1 MCITILHTE
10 KERLNNSVKQFILND
25 VKDFELRDI
34 FECGQCFRWKKENDG
49 SYTGVIKDGI
59 VNVTKKDDTV
69 IFKGEIEK
77 NFEDICKEY
86 FDLNRNYA
94 NIKEIISKNDE
105 NMKKAIEYGKGI
117 RILNQD
123 PWEMLISYI
132 ISAANNI
139 PRISKTIENISQRFG
154 KTIEMNEKTYYLFPT
169 PEELS
174 KATMQDLR
182 ECNLGFRDKYVYNA
196 TRMVLEGKIDF
207 EELRSDEYS
216 VAKKKLMQIPGVG
229 AKVADC
235 ILLFSLGKIEAF
247 PVDTWIKKV
256 MNELYV
262 DSTNITK
269 INQYATEK
277 FGKYAGIAQQYLFY
291 YKRDS

>member
-1 MCITILHTE
+1 MIKNELKKIE
-10 KERLNNSVKQFILND
+10 IDN

-49 SYTGVIKDGI
+49 SYTGVVKNGVLN
-59 VNVTKKDDTV
+59 VNKIDNKV
-69 IFKGEIEK
+69 IFKGIVDEEIES
-77 NFEDICKEY
+77 ICNNY
-86 FDLNRNYA
+86 FDLSRDYTE
-94 NIKEIISKNDE
+94 IKEIISKDDE

-139 PRISKTIENISQRFG
+139 PRISKSIENLSEKFG
-154 KTIEMNEKTYYLFPT
+154 TSVKVNETTYYLFPT
-169 PEELS
+169 PSQLS
-174 KATMQDLR
+174 KATMDDLR
-182 ECNLGFRDKYVYNA
+182 ACNLGFRDKYVYGA
-196 TRMVLEGKIDF
+196 TKLVLEGKINF
-207 EELRSDEYS
+207 EELKTMKYED
-216 VAKKKLMQIPGVG
+216 AKKKLMEIPGVG

-235 ILLFSLGKIEAF
+235 ILLFSLNKKEAF

-269 INQYATEK
+269 INQYAIQR

-291 YKRDS
+291 YKREN

>member
-1 MCITILHTE
+1 MTITEIKSTNLQE
-10 KERLNNSVKQFILND
+10 CNELELNNVS
-25 VKDFELRDI
+25 DFELRDI
-34 FECGQCFRWKKENDG
+34 FECGQCFRWKKEIDG
-49 SYTGVIKDGI
+49 SYTGVIKKG
-59 VNVTKKDDTV
+59 VLNVSKIDNKV
-69 IFKGEIEK
+69 IIKGNICE
-77 NFEDICKEY
+77 NFEEECRYY
-86 FDLNRNYA
+86 FDLNRNYSE
-94 NIKEIISKNDE
+94 IKEIISENDE

-139 PRISKTIENISQRFG
+139 PRISKTIENISQKFG
-154 KTIEMNEKTYYLFPT
+154 KPIEINGNIYHMFPT
-169 PEELS
+169 PKELV
-174 KATMQDLR
+174 KASMEDLR
-182 ECNLGFRDKYVYNA
+182 ACNLGFRDKYVYNA
-196 TRMVLEGKIDF
+196 TRMVLNGEIDF
-207 EELRSDEYS
+207 EELRKLEYEK
-216 VAKKKLMQIPGVG
+216 AKKKLMQIPGVG
-229 AKVADC
+229 SKVADC

-269 INQYATEK
+269 INQYATKK

>member
-1 MCITILHTE
+1 MAIEIKEKNKIYNNKVFEINTI
-10 KERLNNSVKQFILND
+10 S
-25 VKDFELRDI
+25 DFELRDI
-34 FECGQCFRWKKENDG
+34 FECGQCFRWNKEDDG
-49 SYTGVIKDGI
+49 SYTGVIKSGVI
-59 VNVTKKDDTV
+59 NVKKDENKI
-69 IFKGEIEK
+69 IFSGQTSENLEK
-77 NFEDICKEY
+77 VCKNY
-86 FDLNRNYA
+86 FDLDRDYSE
-94 NIKEIISKNDE
+94 IKEIISKNDE
-105 NMKKAIEYGKGI
+105 NMKKAIEYGNGI

-139 PRISKTIENISQRFG
+139 PRISKTIENLSRRFG
-154 KTIEMNEKTYYLFPT
+154 KPMKMNGNTYYMFPT

-174 KATMQDLR
+174 KATMEDLR

-196 TRMVLEGKIDF
+196 TRMVLDGSLNLEKLYD
-207 EELRSDEYS
+207 LEYEI
-216 VAKKKLMQIPGVG
+216 AKKKLMQVPGIG

-235 ILLFSLGKIEAF
+235 ILLFSLGKVEAF

-262 DSTNITK
+262 ESSNVSK
-269 INQYATEK
+269 INQFATER

-291 YKRDS
+291 YKREN

>member
-1 MCITILHTE
+1 MGTRILDNIKVFE
-10 KERLNNSVKQFILND
+10 IENVN
-25 VKDFELRDI
+25 DFELKDI

-49 SYTGVIKDGI
+49 SYTGVINEG
-59 VNVTKKDDTV
+59 VLNVSKNNNKVV
-69 IFKGEIEK
+69 IKGELSKSLEETCL
-77 NFEDICKEY
+77 NY
-86 FDLNRNYA
+86 FDLNRDYSK
-94 NIKEIISKNDE
+94 IKEIISKNDE
-105 NMKKAIEYGKGI
+105 NMQKAIEYGSGI
-117 RILNQD
+117 RILNQN

-139 PRISKTIENISQRFG
+139 PRISKTIENLSKKFG
-154 KTIEMNEKTYYLFPT
+154 KRIEMDGKEYYLFPT

-174 KATMQDLR
+174 KATMEELR

-196 TRMVLEGKIDF
+196 TRIVLEGKIDF
-207 EELRSDEYS
+207 EDLKRENYEI
-216 VAKKKLMQIPGVG
+216 AKKKLMQIPGVG

-269 INQYATEK
+269 INQYATQR
-277 FGKYAGIAQQYLFY
+277 FGEYAGIAQQYLFY
-291 YKRDS
+291 YKREN